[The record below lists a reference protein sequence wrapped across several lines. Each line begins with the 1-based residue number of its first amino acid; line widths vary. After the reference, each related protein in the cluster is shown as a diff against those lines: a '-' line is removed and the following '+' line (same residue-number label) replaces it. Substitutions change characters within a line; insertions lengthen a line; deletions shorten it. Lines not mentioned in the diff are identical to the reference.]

1 MNNTKVRLGL
11 RENAGQF
18 ILLILI
24 NGFVGGMIGLERSI
38 LPELAKKE
46 FGLVSASAM
55 LSFIIAFGVTKSL
68 CNYFAGVLANR
79 IGRKRLLVLGWFFAL
94 PVPFLL
100 IFAPD
105 WNWVIVANVLLGFN
119 QGFSWSA
126 AVMMKIDLVGEKNR
140 GLAIGLNEFT
150 GYLAV
155 GLVAFLSA
163 WIASHYGVR
172 PFPFYLGIGFAIIGL
187 FLSIFLLKDT
197 QQHVSQE
204 QQNSNQPPLKSIFW
218 DTTFRHPSLGAIS
231 QAGFVNNLNDGMV
244 WGIWPLLLASK
255 GFNLSQIGLL
265 CAIYPIS
272 WSFSQLITG
281 SLSDVYSKKSLLFWG
296 MLLQGLAIISS
307 IWAQNFYTFAG
318 IGLALGWGTAMVYPT
333 FLNAIANFTPPQQR
347 AESLGVFRMWRDL
360 GYALGALLTGL
371 STDWWG
377 LFSSVALVG
386 GLTILSAVYIL
397 CRYIQKQP

>member
-1 MNNTKVRLGL
+1 MNNTNVRLGL

-18 ILLILI
+18 IILVLI

-38 LPELAKKE
+38 LPELAEKE
-46 FGLVSASAM
+46 FGLMSASAM

-94 PVPFLL
+94 PVPLLL
-100 IFAPD
+100 IFAPS

-126 AVMMKIDLVGEKNR
+126 AVMMKIDLVGEKDR
-140 GLAIGLNEFT
+140 GLAIGINEFT

-172 PFPFYLGIGFAIIGL
+172 PYPFYLGIGFAIIGL

-197 QQHVSQE
+197 QQHVSKE
-204 QQNSNQPPLKSIFW
+204 QQNSDQPTLKSIFW
-218 DTTFRHPSLGAIS
+218 DTTLRHPSLGAIS
-231 QAGFVNNLNDGMV
+231 QAGLVNNLNDGMV

-265 CAIYPIS
+265 CAIYPVS

-281 SLSDVYSKKSLLFWG
+281 RLSDVYSKKSLLFWG

-360 GYALGALLTGL
+360 GYALGALLTGFFI
-371 STDWWG
+371 DCWG
-377 LFSSVALVG
+377 LFSSIALVG
-386 GLTILSAVYIL
+386 GLTILSAVFIL